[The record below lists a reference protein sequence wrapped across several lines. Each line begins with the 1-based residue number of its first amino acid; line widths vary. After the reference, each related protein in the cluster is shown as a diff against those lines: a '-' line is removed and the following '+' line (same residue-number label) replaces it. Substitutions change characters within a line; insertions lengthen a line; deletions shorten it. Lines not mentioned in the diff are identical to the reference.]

1 VQWSGD
7 VRERGQGGAWARS
20 RRVEF
25 GGVESVGLG
34 VGVVL
39 FCLFYGSEG
48 PVCWVA
54 ARGLEGLLEGGEEL
68 HCGKEDMYAW
78 V

>member
-1 VQWSGD
+1 
-7 VRERGQGGAWARS
+7 
-20 RRVEF
+20 
-25 GGVESVGLG
+25 VESVGLG